1 MLKRG
6 LGRGL
11 ESLIPETRV
20 EGGERVL
27 ELALEAVRPNPF
39 QPRRE
44 FEPEALA
51 ELAASIRAHG
61 VLQPVVVRTGAEGYE
76 LVAGERRWRASRLAG
91 RETVPAVVREVPTE
105 RLREIA
111 LIENLQREDLNPIEE
126 AAAYAEL
133 LGAEGLSQEGLA
145 ERVGK
150 SRSHVANMLR
160 LLGLPAAVQG
170 WLASGDITVGHA
182 KVLLGAPEGDIV
194 NLAERVRQSD
204 LSVAETAELVRP
216 ARSRP
221 ARGPG
226 LKEDS
231 RWSGLLRQRLAAPV
245 RIVGGEVGRIEI
257 RFKGPADL
265 ERLVALLM
273 GEE

>member
-1 MLKRG
+1 M
-6 LGRGL
+6 

-20 EGGERVL
+20 EGGERVI

-39 QPRRE
+39 QPRRD
-44 FEPEALA
+44 FAPEALA
-51 ELAASIRAHG
+51 DLASSIRTHG
-61 VLQPVVVRTGAEGYE
+61 VLQPVVVRAAADGYE

-91 RETVPAVVREVPTE
+91 RETVPAVVREIATE

-111 LIENLQREDLNPIEE
+111 LIENLQREALNPIEE

-133 LGAEGLSQEGLA
+133 LAAEGLSQEGLG

-160 LLGLPAAVQG
+160 LLGLPTEVQG
-170 WLASGDITVGHA
+170 WLASGDLTVGHA
-182 KVLLGAPEGDIV
+182 KVLLGVPDGEVLG
-194 NLAERVRQSD
+194 LAERVRQGA
-204 LSVAETAELVRP
+204 LSVADTVELVRP

-221 ARGPG
+221 ANRSSP
-226 LKEDS
+226 KEEN

-245 RIVGGEVGRIEI
+245 RILGGEAGRIEI
-257 RFKGPADL
+257 RYKGREDL
-265 ERLVALLM
+265 ERLVELLM
-273 GEE
+273 GQE